1 MMFQTP
7 PDKRGTILSAAFDVF
22 INYGFRKT
30 SMDDIARAAGMS
42 RPALYQVFRNKTEI
56 FRAASLSLLEMLSH
70 QSRAAFESDKPF
82 AARLY
87 DSIDRSILSLHRKID
102 ATPHGAELM
111 GVNEEV
117 ASDIEEKWCEQMV
130 DAIASGISAAEAAGE
145 IALEPLGT
153 DAEAVATV
161 IMQAMEGMKGKYLR
175 GDPIEDDVRRM
186 VSFVA
191 GALTAAKSSS

>member
-1 MMFQTP
+1 MMLQTP
-7 PDKRGTILSAAFDVF
+7 PDKRGLIVSAAIEVF
-22 INYGFRKT
+22 INYGFKKT

-56 FRAASLSLLEMLSH
+56 FRAASLSLLDMLGH
-70 QSRAAFESDKPF
+70 QSRTAFESDKPF
-82 AARLY
+82 AERLY
-87 DSIDRSILSLHRKID
+87 DSLDSSILSLHRKID

-130 DAIASGISAAEAAGE
+130 GAIASGISAAEAAGE
-145 IALEPLGT
+145 IALGPLGT
-153 DAEAVATV
+153 DAKAVATV
-161 IMQAMEGMKGKYLR
+161 VMQAMEGMKGKYLR

-191 GALTAAKSSS
+191 GALTAAKS